1 MFIININKVGD
12 IKVFKKALVI
22 ALMGV
27 SSFTFAG
34 NWQVKFGGS
43 VIAPSEDTTT
53 PLGVVKADQSP
64 FSAELLLATPIN
76 HDVLL
81 NGEKKARI

>member
-34 NWQVKFGGS
+34 NWQ
-43 VIAPSEDTTT
+43 
-53 PLGVVKADQSP
+53 
-64 FSAELLLATPIN
+64 
-76 HDVLL
+76 
-81 NGEKKARI
+81 